1 MQKEETM
8 KEINSA
14 KATLG
19 LDDYDVSIQV
29 SNHTL
34 RSDEP
39 ESHGGKNRGPAPYE
53 LVLAGLASC
62 TLITLRMYAERKGW
76 ELGELELELRL
87 LKARDAKDRIER
99 KLRASAEL
107 SDEQWDKL
115 LEIARKTPVTRTLL
129 AGADI
134 DDSAER
140 SG

>member
-1 MQKEETM
+1 M

-19 LDDYDVSIQV
+19 LDNYDVRIKV
-29 SNHTL
+29 ADHTL

-39 ESHGGKNRGPAPYE
+39 AALGGKDRGPAPYE
-53 LVLAGLASC
+53 LLLAGLASC

-87 LKARDAKDRIER
+87 FKARDAKDRIER
-99 KLRASAEL
+99 RLRTSENL
-107 SDEQWDKL
+107 SDEQWDRL
-115 LEIARKTPVTRTLL
+115 LEIARKTPLTKTLL
-129 AGADI
+129 GGAEI

-140 SG
+140 SA